1 MESKSP
7 TPGRTAAAATAR
19 RDVGTTTA
27 ARKAACHETEIR
39 QSKGHQVTESGA
51 LMVQSKGDEGR
62 GAPHRRR
69 EEDAESTP
77 QCSSCPSRCFPRES
91 VQRLCVCQCLCLS
104 VSVSDAL

>member
-77 QCSSCPSRCFPRES
+77 QCSSCPSRCFPRERTRAAS
-91 VQRLCVCQCLCLS
+91 MCVS
-104 VSVSDAL
+104 VSVSICVCV